1 MKKSTEADIEY
12 FKGLTFKQL
21 MDVFYLCDS
30 ISIYFK
36 NDISDGFVLKS
47 IDYKKYYIV
56 LKKNM
61 SKEKK
66 KRVFIFL
73 YSCILEGYVVELKK
87 QYSEQ
92 FIEEKNKFVEEF
104 NALYNK

>member
-36 NDISDGFVLKS
+36 NDISDGFVFKS
-47 IDYKKYYIV
+47 IEHKKYYVV
-56 LKKNM
+56 LKENM

-73 YSCILEGYVVELKK
+73 YSCISEGYVPELKN

-92 FIEEKNKFVEEF
+92 FIEERTKFVEEF